1 MNCIIGKKRI
11 VFHLD
16 GRIDSNNSASFEE
29 YLITNQSNN
38 PEKEII
44 LDANNLTYIS
54 SAGLR
59 ALLKLKK
66 SSGKSVIIIN
76 VSDDVYDI
84 FALTGFLEM
93 FEVSKKIKTVE
104 LKKTDVLMRSL
115 NGKFHRQSEDKLI
128 KVYDKGVTFEQV
140 SKERDLAKK
149 ALVMGVPTL
158 IPFDVCM
165 VEDRFGLM
173 FEASDTYPLSKAISF
188 EPHLLNTYAADFAH
202 FIHELHNINAFSNAF
217 PSIKEKYSELMYSA
231 KNWLKPEDKEQIN
244 ALFTGIPDAHTYLHG
259 NITIANVVIHDNE
272 MMVVDMAS
280 SAYGH
285 PIFDLQNIYSSLIE
299 KEKEKPLYCS
309 SVLGVSPE
317 NCQKFWNVFFTA
329 YMDGSTIDAMKSMQ
343 SLLKKYYILNQKLL
357 SVLEN
362 K

>member
-16 GRIDSNNSASFEE
+16 ARIDSNNSASFEE
-29 YLITNQSNN
+29 YLITNQSKH
-38 PEKEII
+38 PDKEVT
-44 LDANNLTYIS
+44 LDANDLTYIS

-84 FALTGFLEM
+84 FALTGFLEI
-93 FEVSKKIKTVE
+93 FEVSKKIRTVD
-104 LKKTDVLMRSL
+104 LKNTDVLMRSL
-115 NGKFHRQSEDKLI
+115 NGKFHRQSEDKMI

-173 FEASDTYPLSKAISF
+173 FEASDTYPLSRALAL
-188 EPHLLNTYAADFAH
+188 EPHLLKRYATDFAH
-202 FIHELHNINAFSNAF
+202 FIHELHSINAFSNAF
-217 PSIKEKYSELMYSA
+217 PSIKEKYSELMYMA
-231 KNWLKPEDKEQIN
+231 KNWLRPEDKEKIN

-299 KEKEKPLYCS
+299 KEKEKPFYCS

-317 NCQKFWNVFFTA
+317 NCSKFWDLFFA
-329 YMDGSTIDAMKSMQ
+329 EYMSGSKYEAIQGMQ
-343 SLLKKYYILNQKLL
+343 ALLKKYYILNQKLL
-357 SVLEN
+357 SVLET